1 MKVLITGGTGFIGQH
16 LVRRMAQTNHELL
29 CLARQTSDVTLFK
42 ELNLEIVYGDVTNKS
57 SIVTAMQGCD
67 WLIDLANVYDFWL
80 PDPSLFTKVNITG
93 TQNLMEAALET
104 GISKVVHVST
114 ALVFGKP
121 QETPFTEESVP
132 GPEQFNEYVRTKRIG
147 EQIVWKMHEEKELP
161 LVVVYPVGVMGAGDT
176 KAPMRLVENLVRRR
190 MPATVFND
198 STVVLV
204 HVKDVVEAIVQSA
217 EKDGNIGER
226 YLLGKEQISLG
237 EYYKTVCEIAG
248 VPLPLLALPG
258 WMTMLSAYLLT
269 ALSNVT
275 KRPPW
280 LGMSIDQMR
289 TFKEGYVCDGGKA
302 ERDLGITYT
311 TIRDAI
317 TEEVQAVR
325 QSLN

>member
-93 TQNLMEAALET
+93 TQNLMEATLET